1 MDEKMA
7 GNFASLLL
15 GIDIVEESE
24 KFIIYTMI
32 IV

>member
-1 MDEKMA
+1 MDEKIA

-15 GIDIVEESE
+15 DIDRVEESE
-24 KFIIYTMI
+24 KFIIYTTI